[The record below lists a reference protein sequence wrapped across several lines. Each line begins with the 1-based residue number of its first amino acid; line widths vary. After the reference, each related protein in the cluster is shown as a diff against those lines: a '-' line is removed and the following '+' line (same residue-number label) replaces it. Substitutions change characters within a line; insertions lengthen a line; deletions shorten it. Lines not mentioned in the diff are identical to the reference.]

1 MSSHASRTLGGL
13 AVCLTAVALA
23 AGCSSKPTPASHST
37 TTRATLPS
45 PSTSPSAAA
54 LPGVPLSGR
63 AVLAVKIDN
72 TPAGRPRIGLAQAD
86 IVYVEPVEGG
96 LTRLMAVFSRQLPP
110 LVGPVRSGRETD
122 KDLLANYGPVAL
134 AYSGASSYT
143 LGVLATGHQVNLV
156 FDASSR
162 GFYRDHSRP
171 APYNVIGN
179 TAQLLARAGGGV
191 PPRDIGFRYGAP
203 TSPGAPATSVA
214 ATWPSS
220 TESLVWSAAHK
231 QYLVTSNGQP
241 DLSPTGQQ
249 YGATTVVVQ
258 YVQTHL
264 TTNRDVNGVP
274 TPLAEVIGHGAA
286 TVLRDGQV
294 WRGTWSRP
302 SAAEPTAFIAAGTRM
317 TFAPTGTVWVL
328 LVSAGDR
335 VTVR

>member
-1 MSSHASRTLGGL
+1 MSSRAPRTVGGL
-13 AVCLTAVALA
+13 AACLTAVALA
-23 AGCSSKPTPASHST
+23 AACSGKPAVPAHTS
-37 TTRATLPS
+37 ATKASAPVAK
-45 PSTSPSAAA
+45 PSAPA

-143 LGVLATGHQVNLV
+143 VGVLATGHQVNLV
-156 FDASSR
+156 FDYGSR

-179 TAQLLARAGGGV
+179 TGQLLARAGGGV
-191 PPRDIGFRYGAP
+191 PARDIGFRYGPPA
-203 TSPGAPATSVA
+203 SPGAPATSVA
-214 ATWPSS
+214 AAWPSS
-220 TESLVWSAAHK
+220 TESLVWNAARR

-241 DLSPTGQQ
+241 DVSPTGQQ

-264 TTNRDVNGVP
+264 TANRDVNGVH

-286 TVLRDGQV
+286 TVLRDGRV
-294 WRGTWSRP
+294 WRGTWTRP
-302 SAAEPTAFIAAGTRM
+302 SATAPTAFSAAGTQV

-335 VTVR
+335 VTVS